1 MPVRASV
8 SIETKWPGVSAA
20 LVHSIRYRAGEKVRF
35 TQQFSLEHIGEL
47 VLVPAAP
54 VHLDPQRASERFEFK
69 LRGLEAECLGT
80 CAHII
85 DSVFASVGAPVRALV
100 SIDSQLVHSSQ

>member
-1 MPVRASV
+1 VARRV
-8 SIETKWPGVSAA
+8 SLCRPRYCNTSE
-20 LVHSIRYRAGEKVRF
+20 SICTGEKVRF

-69 LRGLEAECLGT
+69 LRDLEAECLGT

-85 DSVFASVGAPVRALV
+85 DSVVLAPVGLPVRALV
-100 SIDSQLVHSSQ
+100 SIDCQLVHSSQ